1 MRNKVT
7 GILLLLVLCAASAF
21 AGEDGATVYT
31 LVVPSARFI
40 LQLGVLVLA
49 AKTGGRLLH
58 SWHMPR
64 VLGELGAGVL
74 VGPYLL
80 GGLAL
85 PFFPEGLMGDAA
97 VLFRAQGPVY
107 GILTISLVVFFFLIG
122 LDTDLR
128 QIRRAKAGGVAAG
141 VGGFALAFVA
151 TLVVLDKV
159 APVLAGENGWCW
171 TSPQVLLIGTMVSVT
186 SLGMLGRMLAER
198 QRLESPAGHVAL
210 TAALTDNMLGL
221 FLLTVFSGAASAVAA
236 RAEPSLELL
245 ASMALRTL
253 LGFGFI
259 ALCGFPIARYVNGLA
274 LREKNYT
281 SAFAVSAACLL
292 IAGGVMGAMG
302 LSVVGGAYMMG
313 VAFSTTDLRH
323 EIHER
328 LDFVSVVLLPA
339 CFAAVGMQ
347 VDPRLFVDGT
357 VVVGIVMIVTGA
369 LLAKF
374 VGGAIPAALAGLN
387 ATGCLRVGV
396 ASLPRGEI
404 SVAMLA
410 VVVGMAALPPGL
422 LAAVV
427 ALTVFTCACGP
438 LLANIAFAGGGSGTR
453 KNYMA
458 PDPVKIVFLFPSRQ
472 AAMLM
477 VSRTVEIFEDDGF
490 YAHRLNRH
498 QVLYRISRESQ
509 VIHLHAHEGEVTF
522 ECSEQERPLI
532 NTVMLELSSG
542 VEQSLRELQRPLDDV
557 LLRKNMQ
564 SAPLS
569 SAAATVTGMQRNRF
583 TVETLK
589 PRLLA
594 TTKQGAISELV
605 SLLYE
610 NGLVMDRERAV
621 QAVFEREQSLSTGLE
636 FGLAIPH
643 ARTDAVTHLVCAI
656 GLKKEGL
663 EFDAIDGKPARIVVL
678 VLAPDSAA
686 TPQLQLIAQLCRL
699 LNEPGRA
706 ALLACETAEDM
717 FGVLTASAG
726 SAAAAAPGK
735 QLSPMP
741 ACLQWQ
747 SISLDMAP
755 ADQDQALSLLLALCA
770 RSGAVGAV
778 EEVRKDIQ
786 ALPLLAPEMIGGDV
800 AVFAVATPN
809 VYRTVVALG
818 VSAQGVAYAGG
829 RCRVWVMVLYPAS
842 ASTGVVR
849 VKEALARALD
859 AKGLGLTA
867 LLSAKTSKEALD
879 VLLNNYEG
887 PGREPSLLK
896 PLGVVRS

>member
-7 GILLLLVLCAASAF
+7 GILLLVFCAAAAF
-21 AGEDGATVYT
+21 AGERGATAYM
-31 LVVPSARFI
+31 LAVPSARFI

-49 AKTGGRLLH
+49 AKIGGRLFH
-58 SWHMPR
+58 RWHMPR
-64 VLGELGAGVL
+64 VLGELGAGLL

-80 GGLAL
+80 GGVAL
-85 PFFPEGLMGDAA
+85 PLFPDGLMCDAA

-141 VGGFALAFVA
+141 VGGFVLSFIA

-159 APVLAGENGWCW
+159 APGLAGVNGGRW
-171 TSPQVLLIGTMVSVT
+171 TSPEVLLIGTMVSVT

-210 TAALTDNMLGL
+210 TAALTDTVLGL

-236 RAEPSLELL
+236 RAEPSLGLL
-245 ASMALRTL
+245 VSMALRAL

-347 VDPRLFVDGT
+347 VDPRLFMDGA
-357 VVVGIVMIVTGA
+357 VAAGIVLVVSGA
-369 LLAKF
+369 VLAKF
-374 VGGAIPAALAGLN
+374 AGGAIPAAFAGLN

-396 ASLPRGEI
+396 ASLPRGEM

-410 VVVGMAALPPGL
+410 VVLGMAAVPPGV

-427 ALTVFTCACGP
+427 ALAVVTCACGP
-438 LLANIAFAGGGSGTR
+438 LLANLVFVGGGSGTR
-453 KNYMA
+453 KSCAA
-458 PDPVKIVFLFPSRQ
+458 PDPVKIAFQLPSRQ

-477 VSRTVEIFEDDGF
+477 VSRAVEIFEDDGF

-509 VIHLHAHEGEVTF
+509 VIHLHGREGEVVF
-522 ECSEQERPLI
+522 ECSERERPLV

-542 VEQSLRELQRPLDDV
+542 VEQSLRELQKPLDDV
-557 LLRKNMQ
+557 MLRKNMQ
-564 SAPLS
+564 SAVPAS
-569 SAAATVTGMQRNRF
+569 AATVASGMLRNRF
-583 TVETLK
+583 AVEALK
-589 PRLLA
+589 PQLLA

-643 ARTDAVTHLVCAI
+643 ARTDAVTRLVCAV

-663 EFDAIDGKPARIVVL
+663 EFDAIDGKPVRIVVL

-686 TPQLQLIAQLCRL
+686 TPQLQLIAQVCRL
-699 LNEPGRA
+699 LNEQGRA
-706 ALLACETAEDM
+706 ALLACETSEDM
-717 FGVLTASAG
+717 FGVLTAGVG
-726 SAAAAAPGK
+726 SAAPVAHGK
-735 QLSPMP
+735 QPSPLS

-747 SISLDMAP
+747 SISLEMAP
-755 ADQDQALSLLLALCA
+755 ADQSQALALLLALCA

-778 EEVRKDIQ
+778 EDVQKDMQ
-786 ALPLLAPEMIGGDV
+786 ALPARAPEKFGDEV
-800 AVFAVATPN
+800 AVFAIETPN

-829 RCRVWVMVLYPAS
+829 RCRVWVMVLYPPSAS
-842 ASTGVVR
+842 AEAAR
-849 VKEALARALD
+849 VKEALAHVLD
-859 AKGLGLTA
+859 AKGVAA
-867 LLSAKTSKEALD
+867 LLAAKSGKEALD
-879 VLLNNYEG
+879 VLL
-887 PGREPSLLK
+887 K
-896 PLGVVRS
+896 T

>member
-1 MRNKVT
+1 MRNKIA
-7 GILLLLVLCAASAF
+7 GILLLVLCAAPAF
-21 AGEDGATVYT
+21 AGERGAAVHS

-49 AKTGGRLLH
+49 AKIGGRLFH
-58 SWHMPR
+58 RWHMPR
-64 VLGELGAGVL
+64 VLGELGAGL
-74 VGPYLL
+74 LIGPYLL
-80 GGLAL
+80 GGLAFPL
-85 PFFPEGLMGDAA
+85 FPEGLMGDAA

-128 QIRRAKAGGVAAG
+128 QIRHAKAGGVAAG
-141 VGGFALAFVA
+141 VGGFALSFAA
-151 TLVVLDKV
+151 TLVVLDKA
-159 APVLAGENGWCW
+159 APVLAGVNGWCW
-171 TSPQVLLIGTMVSVT
+171 TSPQVLLVGTMVSVT
-186 SLGMLGRMLAER
+186 SLGMLGRMLSER

-210 TAALTDNMLGL
+210 TAALTDNVLGL

-236 RAEPSLELL
+236 RAEPSAALL
-245 ASMALRTL
+245 ASMALQTL
-253 LGFGFI
+253 LGFGVI

-302 LSVVGGAYMMG
+302 LSVAGGAYMMG

-347 VDPRLFVDGT
+347 VDPRLFVDVS
-357 VVVGIVMIVTGA
+357 VVVGIVLIVTGA
-369 LLAKF
+369 MLAKF
-374 VGGAIPAALAGLN
+374 VGGAIPVAFAGLN
-387 ATGCLRVGV
+387 ASGCLRVGV

-410 VVVGMAALPPGL
+410 VVVGTAAFPPGV

-427 ALTVFTCACGP
+427 ALTVVTCACGP

-453 KNYMA
+453 KSYVT
-458 PDPVKIVFLFPSRQ
+458 PDPVKIVFQFPSRQ

-477 VSRTVEIFEDDGF
+477 VSRAVEIFEDDGF

-509 VIHLHAHEGEVTF
+509 VIHLHGREGEVTF

-542 VEQSLRELQRPLDDV
+542 VEQSLRELQKPLDDV

-564 SAPLS
+564 SVAPS
-569 SAAATVTGMQRNRF
+569 SAAAMVTGMLRNRF
-583 TVETLK
+583 TAETLK

-636 FGLAIPH
+636 YGLAIPH
-643 ARTDAVTHLVCAI
+643 ARTDAVSRLVCAI

-663 EFDAIDGKPARIVVL
+663 EFDAIDGKPVRIVVL

-686 TPQLQLIAQLCRL
+686 TPQLQLIAQLCRM

-717 FGVLTASAG
+717 FGVLTVGAG
-726 SAAAAAPGK
+726 SVAPAAHGK
-735 QLSPMP
+735 QPSPLS

-755 ADQDQALSLLLALCA
+755 ADQGQALSLLLALCA

-786 ALPLLAPEMIGGDV
+786 ALSLLAPEKIGDDV
-800 AVFAVATPN
+800 AVFPIATPN
-809 VYRTVVALG
+809 VYRTVAALG
-818 VSAQGVAYAGG
+818 VSAQGVACAGV
-829 RCRVWVMVLYPAS
+829 RCRVWVMVLYPSS
-842 ASTGVVR
+842 AAAGVVR
-849 VKEALARALD
+849 VKDALARALEP
-859 AKGLGLTA
+859 KGLTA
-867 LLSAKTSKEALD
+867 LLAAKTSKEALD
-879 VLLNNYEG
+879 VLL
-887 PGREPSLLK
+887 K
-896 PLGVVRS
+896 